1 MDEKLFLERLN
12 QLVNSNGCS
21 SQDEFVDAFNDYFGY
36 ECLRQSTLSG
46 YLNGKHLPPSDKLIS
61 FAEYFN
67 VSTDYLLG
75 LENEP
80 QNKNDRFISQELGL
94 SQESI
99 DNLREL
105 HFSYFFDSFLKG
117 GIDKLLSSDF
127 ILVMRFNSVL
137 FEYLKD
143 CDFPPLFI
151 EGYGLDCSFELSDYK
166 ELKLAEIKKVLSE
179 LDNHLNNT
187 DEKVDESTITEI
199 EEKISIDTRKK
210 EKEQLKNNIQKL
222 KKEISEYEIGSV
234 EYNYADLKI
243 HHLQQRQKK
252 IKAIEKQEQKRREEL
267 FVKELNES
275 EDI

>member
-12 QLVNSNGCS
+12 QLVNSKGYS

-105 HFSYFFDSFLKG
+105 RSIDVFDSILKG

-127 ILVMRFNSVL
+127 NLVMNFNSEL

-143 CDFPPLFI
+143 CDFSDLFI
-151 EGYGLDCSFELSDYK
+151 GGYGFDCSFKLSDYK
-166 ELKLAEIKKVLSE
+166 ELKLAKIKKILSA

-187 DEKVDESTITEI
+187 VEKMYESIRTGNDEEI
-199 EEKISIDTRKK
+199 FIDTRKK
-210 EKEQLKNNIQKL
+210 EKEQLKNSIRKL
-222 KKEISEYEIGSV
+222 KKEISEYEIGSL
-234 EYNYADLKI
+234 EYNRADLKI
-243 HHLQQRQKK
+243 HYLQQRQKK
-252 IKAIEKQEQKRREEL
+252 IKAIEKQEQKWREEL
-267 FVKELNES
+267 FVKEVNES